1 MENQNIQTNPENT
14 NRTNLEILLYQ
25 NDIISLLQKVNK
37 INKKTN
43 HQISLAEAVNENK
56 VRIILIKF

>member
-1 MENQNIQTNPENT
+1 MENKPIQTNSENT

-43 HQISLAEAVNENK
+43 LQISLAEAVNENK
-56 VRIILIKF
+56 VKLNY

>member
-1 MENQNIQTNPENT
+1 MENQPIQPNTENT

-43 HQISLAEAVNENK
+43 LQISLAEAVNENK
-56 VRIILIKF
+56 VK

>member
-56 VRIILIKF
+56 VRIILI

>member
-1 MENQNIQTNPENT
+1 MENQPIQPNTENT

-43 HQISLAEAVNENK
+43 LQIPLAEAVNENK
-56 VRIILIKF
+56 VK

>member
-1 MENQNIQTNPENT
+1 MENQPIQPNTENT

-43 HQISLAEAVNENK
+43 LQISLAEAVNENK
-56 VRIILIKF
+56 VKLNY

>member
-25 NDIISLLQKVNK
+25 NDIISLLQKVNQ

-56 VRIILIKF
+56 VRIILI

>member
-1 MENQNIQTNPENT
+1 MENQQIQPNTENT

-43 HQISLAEAVNENK
+43 LQISLAEAVNENK
-56 VRIILIKF
+56 VK

>member
-1 MENQNIQTNPENT
+1 MENQPIQTNSENT

-43 HQISLAEAVNENK
+43 LQISLAEAVNENK
-56 VRIILIKF
+56 VKLYY

>member
-1 MENQNIQTNPENT
+1 MENQPNTENT

-43 HQISLAEAVNENK
+43 LQISLAEAVNENK
-56 VRIILIKF
+56 VKLYY

>member
-1 MENQNIQTNPENT
+1 MENQTIQTNSENT

-43 HQISLAEAVNENK
+43 LQISLVEAVNENK
-56 VRIILIKF
+56 VK

>member
-1 MENQNIQTNPENT
+1 MENQQIQTNSENT

-43 HQISLAEAVNENK
+43 LQISLAEAVNENK
-56 VRIILIKF
+56 VKLYY

>member
-1 MENQNIQTNPENT
+1 MENQPIQTNNENT

-43 HQISLAEAVNENK
+43 LQISLAEAVNENK
-56 VRIILIKF
+56 VK

>member
-1 MENQNIQTNPENT
+1 MENQNIQTNTENT
-14 NRTNLEILLYQ
+14 NRTNLEILLTQ

-43 HQISLAEAVNENK
+43 HQFSLAQAVNENK
-56 VRIILIKF
+56 VRTILI

>member
-1 MENQNIQTNPENT
+1 MENQPIQTNSENT

-43 HQISLAEAVNENK
+43 LQISLAEAVNENK
-56 VRIILIKF
+56 VK

>member
-1 MENQNIQTNPENT
+1 MENQPIQTNSENT

-43 HQISLAEAVNENK
+43 LQISLAEAVNENK
-56 VRIILIKF
+56 VKLNY

>member
-56 VRIILIKF
+56 VRITLI